1 MCSHGDTSPQTVKCC
16 THGSGVGGLHQT
28 LDEMSFERGPWYP
41 ASNGD
46 YEAIRRYLDKGGDPS
61 VIDTAGY
68 TPLHYAAR
76 NGYGNIAEAL
86 LGKGASVNA
95 GTKASDST
103 PLHRACLSG
112 NVSIVRLLLKH
123 RAQPS
128 LADTD
133 GKLPIHVAAGKEF
146 TEVCRLLLECNP
158 ECLTVKDKK
167 GKVARDYIK
176 ETSSLELRR
185 LLR

>member
-68 TPLHYAAR
+68 TPLVSYPWLV
-76 NGYGNIAEAL
+76 YL
-86 LGKGASVNA
+86 
-95 GTKASDST
+95 
-103 PLHRACLSG
+103 CLK
-112 NVSIVRLLLKH
+112 RLL
-123 RAQPS
+123 QQ
-128 LADTD
+128 
-133 GKLPIHVAAGKEF
+133 V
-146 TEVCRLLLECNP
+146 
-158 ECLTVKDKK
+158 
-167 GKVARDYIK
+167 
-176 ETSSLELRR
+176 
-185 LLR
+185 